1 MGDCNVNDVDIM
13 MGTFT
18 KSFGA
23 AGGYISGKKSII
35 NYLRKTSHAHKYA
48 CSMSPGVCEQIIQA
62 TGAVASGQGKRRLVE
77 LRENA
82 LHFRQQLKKMGF
94 IVFGNDFSPVVP
106 LLLYVPSKIALF
118 GRLMEEAGIAV
129 VVVGFPATP
138 IESSRVRFCLS
149 ASHSRA
155 QIDQCLKKIDEIG
168 DILQLKH
175 SSQQKLTSN
184 KS

>member
-1 MGDCNVNDVDIM
+1 

-23 AGGYISGKKSII
+23 AGGYISGKKNII

-62 TGAVASGQGKRRLVE
+62 SGAVASGQGKRRLVE

-82 LHFRQQLKKMGF
+82 LHFRQRLKKMGF

-129 VVVGFPATP
+129 VVVGFPGA
-138 IESSRVRFCLS
+138 R
-149 ASHSRA
+149 
-155 QIDQCLKKIDEIG
+155 
-168 DILQLKH
+168 
-175 SSQQKLTSN
+175 
-184 KS
+184 